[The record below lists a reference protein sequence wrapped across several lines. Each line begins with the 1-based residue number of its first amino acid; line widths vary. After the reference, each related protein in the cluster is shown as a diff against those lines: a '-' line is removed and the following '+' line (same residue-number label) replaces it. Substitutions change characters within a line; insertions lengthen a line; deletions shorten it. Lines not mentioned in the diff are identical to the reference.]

1 VRVIHSFLGLAG
13 YYRRFIKD
21 YGTIAEPLTRL
32 LRKSGFRWTGEEET
46 TFHNL
51 QQALTSA
58 LVLQL
63 PDFNR
68 EFMVECDASGA
79 GIGAVLHQGGGPIAF
94 FSRQMAPRHSKLA
107 AYERELIGLVQA
119 VRYWRAYL
127 WGRAFTVK
135 TDHYILKYL
144 LDQRLATIPQ
154 HQWVSN
160 LMGFDFRVQYK
171 SGKSNMVA
179 DALSRRNTEEEG
191 QLVALSTPSF
201 KLFDDLHLKT
211 EEAAALRQLKEE
223 VQAGRRG
230 DKWRLV
236 DDLITVNGRVYVAV
250 DSPSLSGLLE
260 AVHGMGHEG
269 TEKTLNRLRRDF
281 FVPGARAAVKEHVR
295 ACVTCQRNKVEQLH
309 PAGLLQPLE
318 VPTTVWSHVAM
329 DFVGGFP
336 RVNGK
341 SVILT
346 VIDCFSKAVHF
357 LPLGHPYTVTSVA
370 KVFFEAIV
378 RLHGLPES
386 IISDRDPVFTSKFWI
401 ELCALS
407 GVKLQL
413 SLAFHPQ
420 TDGQSEAANKV
431 ITMYLR
437 CLAGDRPR
445 QWLKWLS
452 WAEFCYN
459 L

>member
-1 VRVIHSFLGLAG
+1 
-13 YYRRFIKD
+13 
-21 YGTIAEPLTRL
+21 
-32 LRKSGFRWTGEEET
+32 
-46 TFHNL
+46 
-51 QQALTSA
+51 
-58 LVLQL
+58 
-63 PDFNR
+63 
-68 EFMVECDASGA
+68 
-79 GIGAVLHQGGGPIAF
+79 
-94 FSRQMAPRHSKLA
+94 
-107 AYERELIGLVQA
+107 
-119 VRYWRAYL
+119 
-127 WGRAFTVK
+127 
-135 TDHYILKYL
+135 
-144 LDQRLATIPQ
+144 
-154 HQWVSN
+154 
-160 LMGFDFRVQYK
+160 
-171 SGKSNMVA
+171 
-179 DALSRRNTEEEG
+179 
-191 QLVALSTPSF
+191 
-201 KLFDDLHLKT
+201 
-211 EEAAALRQLKEE
+211 
-223 VQAGRRG
+223 
-230 DKWRLV
+230 
-236 DDLITVNGRVYVAV
+236 
-250 DSPSLSGLLE
+250 
-260 AVHGMGHEG
+260 
-269 TEKTLNRLRRDF
+269 
-281 FVPGARAAVKEHVR
+281 
-295 ACVTCQRNKVEQLH
+295 
-309 PAGLLQPLE
+309 
-318 VPTTVWSHVAM
+318 M

-407 GVKLQL
+407 DVKLQL